1 MTIELLP
8 NTQTSSS
15 VKTKLEDAI
24 IRSIS
29 LQGAVAF
36 WTIPVEY
43 ISILAHKLS
52 DKNSFMCVDFHHPT
66 NIDNISDFTLN
77 GANMFLHD
85 YQLTTSVY
93 NENRPNALLHT
104 KILHFEFENNT
115 TETWIGSHNF
125 TRSAIDGINFEASTI
140 IKTNKE
146 TKEEI
151 EFIQK
156 VTDYLDLIKNS
167 CIPFE
172 PQDVY
177 FYKALQGENKTEDV
191 FDVIEIVGRNI
202 AEIPKD
208 KTIQIISKDASNF
221 EKYKLVNKK
230 IILHCLDLDTQ
241 KEHIFKTVILNAGTI
256 DTLNDKSY
264 DITFSQR
271 RFAIRERNMLPY
283 LQSQNVVDPNLLKI
297 SQYYINLDID
307 SELFNYQI
315 FEKPSK
321 KEEFWE
327 YLDNSPHIERMEKRD
342 IVNIFKSN
350 LPIKKG
356 KKNKPLLNQI
366 SLKEIITKKDQK
378 YLVANYEDNKYFLK
392 YKTEKEIDE
401 EMKNKRHNDIP
412 ASIERKQLFIKRI
425 VKKNN
430 KNQND

>member
-1 MTIELLP
+1 MNIELLP
-8 NTQTSSS
+8 NSQTSSS
-15 VKTKLEDAI
+15 VKRKLKDAI
-24 IRSIS
+24 VRSI
-29 LQGAVAF
+29 LLKGAVAF
-36 WTIPVEY
+36 WTIPVDY
-43 ISILAHKLS
+43 ISVLADKLS
-52 DKNSFMCVDFHHPT
+52 KNNSFMCVDFHYPT
-66 NIDNISDFTLN
+66 NIDSLTDFTQY
-77 GANMFLHD
+77 GANMYLHD
-85 YQLTTSVY
+85 YQLTTSIY
-93 NENRPNALLHT
+93 NENRQNALLHT

-140 IKTNKE
+140 ITTNKE

-156 VTDYLDLIKNS
+156 VTDYLELIKNS

-172 PQDVY
+172 PKDVD
-177 FYKALQGENKTEDV
+177 FYKALQGKNSTKDV

-202 AEIPKD
+202 AGIPQD

-241 KEHIFKTVILNAGTI
+241 KEHIFQTVILNAGTI
-256 DTLNDKSY
+256 DTFNDKSY

-283 LQSQNVVDPNLLKI
+283 LQSQNVVDANLLKI

-307 SELFNYQI
+307 SELFNYKI
-315 FEKPSK
+315 YEKPSK

-350 LPIKKG
+350 LPFKKG
-356 KKNKPLLNQI
+356 KKNNPLLNKI
-366 SLKEIITKKDQK
+366 SLREIITEKGQK
-378 YLVANYEDNKYFLK
+378 YLVANYEENKYFLK
-392 YKTEKEIDE
+392 YKTEKEIDN
-401 EMKNKRHNDIP
+401 EMKNKRLNDIP
-412 ASIERKQLFIKRI
+412 ASIERKQLFVKRI

-430 KNQND
+430 ENE